1 MTARETFVF
10 ASRAPSD
17 APTAAAAAA
26 ALMGASNAACSPSD
40 EVSRGLSASD
50 GLSTPKDSRAPSTA
64 SDVVGVVSATAAGR
78 PGLVPLPET
87 PSPSPPRPR
96 PIALATRST
105 KCSNERTVRMPGVC
119 VFWLPT
125 PDAASFVSVS
135 ASSRF
140 GLSRPRVV
148 ARACARLARVLAC
161 PLGLGRI
168 GGPASFLSMFSC
180 RTVLC
185 SCSQKVDEC
194 SLEVSVFM
202 IHWCVT
208 RKKSATHAQDKPL
221 AAFANASSPIWRTG
235 RMSVDHE
242 TVMPRTRRNVLIS
255 ARRTVR

>member
-1 MTARETFVF
+1 MTREAFVF

-40 EVSRGLSASD
+40 ERSRGLSASD

-64 SDVVGVVSATAAGR
+64 SDVVGDVSATAAGR
-78 PGLVPLPET
+78 PGLVPLRR
-87 PSPSPPRPR
+87 PPRPR
-96 PIALATRST
+96 PLAPGPSPLATRST
-105 KCSNERTVRMPGVC
+105 KCSNERTVRTPGVR

-125 PDAASFVSVS
+125 PDATSFVSVS
-135 ASSRF
+135 SVFSSRS
-140 GLSRPRVV
+140 LAS
-148 ARACARLARVLAC
+148 ARRRASCFRLARVLAC

-202 IHWCVT
+202 IHRCVT
-208 RKKSATHAQDKPL
+208 RKKSATHAQVKPL
-221 AAFANASSPIWRTG
+221 AALANASSPIWRTG

-242 TVMPRTRRNVLIS
+242 TVMPRTMRNVLIS